1 MLNQEIQY
9 LWVYAFD
16 GDGRCLVSE
25 ERERNEKPVWI
36 DPIDYHVDPDLDMGI
51 PVFRRTDHGL
61 AQYFRF
67 EAIQSRDAWDKR
79 RAAA

>member
-9 LWVYAFD
+9 LWVYAFR
-16 GDGRCLVSE
+16 GDGLCLASE
-25 ERERNEKPVWI
+25 ERERNEEPVWVSHI
-36 DPIDYHVDPDLDMGI
+36 GYHVDPDLNMGI

-67 EAIQSRDAWDKR
+67 EDINSREAYDRR
-79 RAAA
+79 RAA